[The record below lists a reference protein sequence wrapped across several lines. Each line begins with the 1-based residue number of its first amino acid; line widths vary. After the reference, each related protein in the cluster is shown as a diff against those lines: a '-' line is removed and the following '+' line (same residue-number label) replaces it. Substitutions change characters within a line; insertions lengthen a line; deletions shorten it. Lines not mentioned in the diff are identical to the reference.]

1 MQPPQ
6 SRRLPNTTH
15 ARRWALACVA
25 GVAGVAGAS
34 AVVTACGSSKP
45 ETRAAPATASSP
57 VRGTEEAA
65 DSVAEQVRTAVYR
78 ALLRTFF
85 RPTSGQARWIDPQPL
100 GEKRGSADSTI
111 HAVSDDELPPDAGW
125 AAGVA
130 EASGLERVCVLGGA
144 EDSCR
149 GRQGGVLRLS
159 PVYAA
164 GPGRV
169 QVYVRYTPHGG
180 AVGPVTEQR
189 FTLTQRSDEWRIT
202 EHTAVSNP

>member
-1 MQPPQ
+1 MI
-6 SRRLPNTTH
+6 
-15 ARRWALACVA
+15 ALA
-25 GVAGVAGAS
+25 
-34 AVVTACGSSKP
+34 TACGSSKP
-45 ETRAAPATASSP
+45 ETRPAPAATASP

-65 DSVAEQVRTAVYR
+65 DSVPEQARTEVYR
-78 ALLRTFF
+78 TLLRDFF
-85 RPTSGQARWIDPQPL
+85 RPTSGQARWIDPRPL
-100 GEKRGSADSTI
+100 GEKRGATDSTI
-111 HAVSDDELPPDAGW
+111 HAVSDDEMPPDAGW

-149 GRQGGVLRLS
+149 GRKGGVLRLS

-169 QVYVRYTPHGG
+169 HVYARYTPYGG

-189 FTLTQRSDEWRIT
+189 FTLSRRGDSWRIT
-202 EHTAVSNP
+202 EHTDVSSP